1 MNPVS
6 EELFNSYDEN
16 IVVMGSTGS
25 VGIQSLDVISKS
37 KSHKVIGLSC
47 YSNADLIFEQTKE
60 YLPNFVAIEVI
71 DPSHNLFNLCK
82 ENNIKL
88 ITGNNASCNI
98 PFDNLDLAINAIVG
112 TAGLKPTIELV
123 KNGIDIALSN
133 KESLVLGGH
142 IIMPLAQKNNVNIIP
157 VDSEHSAIFQCL
169 NGENHNELKK
179 IILTGSGGPFLE
191 TPIDK
196 FNTITP
202 DQALKHPN
210 WDMGAKIS
218 IDSATM
224 MNKALELI
232 EALWLFNIKLDKIQ
246 ITIHP
251 QSIVHSMVEF
261 VDGSYKAHLGLPDM
275 KVPIQYAL
283 TFPNRKDSSVGSL
296 DFENLNLDFRKP
308 DLERYPIL
316 SLVEELINL
325 GGNRVAVMSMAN
337 DYIVERFLDRKI
349 SFNEIFYLIQEV
361 VNEFASDDLP
371 SLEELFI
378 LDKNI
383 ELYLNSN

>member
-1 MNPVS
+1 MKNV
-6 EELFNSYDEN
+6 
-16 IVVMGSTGS
+16 VVMGSTGS
-25 VGIQSLDVISKS
+25 VGIQSLDVISKN

-47 YSNADLIFEQTKE
+47 YSNADLLFEQTKE

-71 DPSHNLFNLCK
+71 DSSHNLFNLCK
-82 ENNIKL
+82 KNNIKL

-112 TAGLKPTIELV
+112 TAGLKPTLELV
-123 KNGIDIALSN
+123 NNGVDIALSN

-169 NGENHNELKK
+169 NGENHKELKK
-179 IILTGSGGPFLE
+179 IILTGSGGPFLK

-218 IDSATM
+218 VDSATM

-296 DFENLNLDFRKP
+296 DFENLNLDFIKP

-337 DYIVERFLDRKI
+337 DYVVQRFLNRKI
-349 SFNEIFYLIQEV
+349 SFNEIFYLIQKV

-383 ELYLNSN
+383 QLYLNSN

>member
-1 MNPVS
+1 MKNV
-6 EELFNSYDEN
+6 
-16 IVVMGSTGS
+16 VVMGSTGS
-25 VGIQSLDVISKS
+25 VGIQSLDVISQS

-47 YSNADLIFEQTKE
+47 YSNADLLFEQTKE

-71 DPSHNLFNLCK
+71 DSSHNLFNLCK
-82 ENNIKL
+82 KNNIKL

-123 KNGIDIALSN
+123 NNGVDIALSN

-169 NGENHNELKK
+169 NGENHKELKK
-179 IILTGSGGPFLE
+179 IILTGSGGPFLK

-218 IDSATM
+218 VDSATM

-337 DYIVERFLDRKI
+337 DYIVKKFLDQKI
-349 SFNEIFYLIQEV
+349 SFNEIFYLIQKV

>member
-1 MNPVS
+1 MK
-6 EELFNSYDEN
+6 N

-47 YSNADLIFEQTKE
+47 YSNADLLFEQTKE

-123 KNGIDIALSN
+123 NNGIDIALSN

-169 NGENHNELKK
+169 NGENLKELKK

-283 TFPNRKDSSVGSL
+283 TFPNRTNSSVGSL

-337 DYIVERFLDRKI
+337 DYVVKKFLDRKI

-383 ELYLNSN
+383 QLYLNSN

>member
-1 MNPVS
+1 MKNV
-6 EELFNSYDEN
+6 
-16 IVVMGSTGS
+16 VVMGSTGS
-25 VGIQSLDVISKS
+25 VGIQSLDVISKN

-47 YSNADLIFEQTKE
+47 YSNADLLFEQTKE

-123 KNGIDIALSN
+123 NNGVDIALSN

-169 NGENHNELKK
+169 NGENHKELKK

-210 WDMGAKIS
+210 WDMGSKIS

-283 TFPNRKDSSVGSL
+283 TFPNRTNSSVGSL

-349 SFNEIFYLIQEV
+349 SFNEIFYLIQKV
-361 VNEFASDDLP
+361 VDEFASDDLP

>member
-1 MNPVS
+1 MKNV
-6 EELFNSYDEN
+6 
-16 IVVMGSTGS
+16 VVMGSTGS
-25 VGIQSLDVISKS
+25 VGIQSLDVISKN

-47 YSNADLIFEQTKE
+47 YSNADLLFEQTKE

-71 DPSHNLFNLCK
+71 DSSHNLFNLCK
-82 ENNIKL
+82 KNNIKL

-112 TAGLKPTIELV
+112 TAGLKPTLELV
-123 KNGIDIALSN
+123 NNGVDIALSN

-169 NGENHNELKK
+169 NGENHKELKK

-337 DYIVERFLDRKI
+337 DYVVKRFLERKI
-349 SFNEIFYLIQEV
+349 SFNEIFYLIQKV

>member
-1 MNPVS
+1 MKNV
-6 EELFNSYDEN
+6 
-16 IVVMGSTGS
+16 VVMGSTGS
-25 VGIQSLDVISKS
+25 VGIQSLDVISKN

-47 YSNADLIFEQTKE
+47 YSNADLLFEQTKE

-71 DPSHNLFNLCK
+71 DSSHNLFNLCK
-82 ENNIKL
+82 KNNIKL

-112 TAGLKPTIELV
+112 TAGLKPTLELV
-123 KNGIDIALSN
+123 NNGVDIALSN

-169 NGENHNELKK
+169 NGENHKELKK

-337 DYIVERFLDRKI
+337 DYVVKRFLERKI
-349 SFNEIFYLIQEV
+349 SFNEIFYLIQKV

-383 ELYLNSN
+383 QLYLNSN

>member
-1 MNPVS
+1 MK
-6 EELFNSYDEN
+6 N

-47 YSNADLIFEQTKE
+47 YSNADLLFEQTKE

-82 ENNIKL
+82 ENNIEL

-123 KNGIDIALSN
+123 NNGIDIALSN

-169 NGENHNELKK
+169 NGENHKELKK

-202 DQALKHPN
+202 EQALKHPN

-283 TFPNRKDSSVGSL
+283 TFPNRTDSSVGSL

-383 ELYLNSN
+383 QLYLNSN

>member
-1 MNPVS
+1 MK
-6 EELFNSYDEN
+6 N

-25 VGIQSLDVISKS
+25 IGTQSLDVISKHN
-37 KSHKVIGLSC
+37 SHKVVGLTC
-47 YSNADLIFEQTKE
+47 YSNADLLFEQTIK
-60 YLPNFVAIEVI
+60 YSPDFVAIDVI
-71 DPSHNLFNLCK
+71 DSSHNLFNLCK
-82 ENNIKL
+82 ENNIEL
-88 ITGNNASCNI
+88 ITGSDASSNI
-98 PFDNLDLAINAIVG
+98 PFNGLDLAINAIVG
-112 TAGLKPTIELV
+112 TPGLQPTIELV

-142 IIMPLAQKNNVNIIP
+142 IIMPLAYKKNVNIIP

-169 NGENHNELKK
+169 NGENQKELKK
-179 IILTGSGGPFLE
+179 IILTGSGGPFLKK
-191 TPIDK
+191 PIHEFDS
-196 FNTITP
+196 ITP
-202 DQALKHPN
+202 NEALNHPN

-232 EALWLFNIKLDKIQ
+232 EALWLFNIEIDKIQ

-261 VDGSYKAHLGLPDM
+261 IDGSYKAHLGLPDM

-283 TFPNRKDSSVGSL
+283 TFPERKDTSVESL
-296 DFENLNLDFRKP
+296 DFDNLNLDFKKP
-308 DLERYPIL
+308 DLEKYPIL

-337 DYIVERFLDRKI
+337 DYIVQKFLDQKI
-349 SFNEIFYLIQEV
+349 SFNEIFSLIKEV
-361 VNEFASDDLP
+361 VDEFASDDLP

-383 ELYLNSN
+383 QLYLNPN

>member
-1 MNPVS
+1 MK
-6 EELFNSYDEN
+6 N

-123 KNGIDIALSN
+123 NNGVDIALSN

-169 NGENHNELKK
+169 NGENLKELKK

-202 DQALKHPN
+202 DQALNNPN

-283 TFPNRKDSSVGSL
+283 TFPNRADSFVGSL

-316 SLVEELINL
+316 SLVEELINS
-325 GGNRVAVMSMAN
+325 GGNRLAVMSMAN
-337 DYIVERFLDRKI
+337 DYVVQSFLDQKI
-349 SFNEIFYLIQEV
+349 SFNEIFYLIQKV

-383 ELYLNSN
+383 QLYLNSN

>member
-1 MNPVS
+1 MK
-6 EELFNSYDEN
+6 N

-169 NGENHNELKK
+169 NGENLKELKK
-179 IILTGSGGPFLE
+179 ILLTGSGGPFLE

-246 ITIHP
+246 ITILPH
-251 QSIVHSMVEF
+251 SIVHSMVEF

-283 TFPNRKDSSVGSL
+283 TFPNRTNSSVGSL

-383 ELYLNSN
+383 QLYLNSN

>member
-1 MNPVS
+1 MK
-6 EELFNSYDEN
+6 N

-47 YSNADLIFEQTKE
+47 YSNADLMFEQTKE

-169 NGENHNELKK
+169 NGENLKELKK

-383 ELYLNSN
+383 QLYLLSLIHI

>member
-1 MNPVS
+1 MK
-6 EELFNSYDEN
+6 N

-169 NGENHNELKK
+169 NGENHKELKK

-283 TFPNRKDSSVGSL
+283 TFPNRTDSSVGSL

-383 ELYLNSN
+383 QLYLNSN

>member
-1 MNPVS
+1 MK
-6 EELFNSYDEN
+6 N

-25 VGIQSLDVISKS
+25 IGTQSLDVISKHN
-37 KSHKVIGLSC
+37 SHKVVGLTC
-47 YSNADLIFEQTKE
+47 HSNADLLFEQTIR
-60 YLPNFVAIEVI
+60 YSPNFVAIDVI
-71 DPSHNLFNLCK
+71 DSSHNLFNLCK
-82 ENNIKL
+82 ENNIEL
-88 ITGNNASCNI
+88 ITGSDASSNI
-98 PFDNLDLAINAIVG
+98 PFNGLDLAINAIVG
-112 TAGLKPTIELV
+112 TPGLLPTIELV

-142 IIMPLAQKNNVNIIP
+142 IIMPLAYKKNVNIIP

-169 NGENHNELKK
+169 NGENQKELKK
-179 IILTGSGGPFLE
+179 IILTGSGGPFLKK
-191 TPIDK
+191 PIHEFDSISP
-196 FNTITP
+196 NE
-202 DQALKHPN
+202 ALNHPN

-232 EALWLFNIKLDKIQ
+232 EALWLFNIELDKIQ

-283 TFPNRKDSSVGSL
+283 TFPERKDTSVESL
-296 DFENLNLDFRKP
+296 DFDNLNLDFKKP

-337 DYIVERFLDRKI
+337 DYIVQKFLNQKI
-349 SFNEIFYLIQEV
+349 SFNEIFSLIKEV
-361 VNEFASDDLP
+361 VDEFASDDLP

-383 ELYLNSN
+383 QLYLNPN

>member
-1 MNPVS
+1 MK
-6 EELFNSYDEN
+6 N

-25 VGIQSLDVISKS
+25 IGIQSLDVISKDNS
-37 KSHKVIGLSC
+37 YNVVGLTC
-47 YSNADLIFEQTKE
+47 HSNANLLFEQAKKHS
-60 YLPNFVAIEVI
+60 PDFVAIDVI
-71 DPSHNLFNLCK
+71 DSSHDLFNLCK
-82 ENNIKL
+82 ENNIEL
-88 ITGNNASCNI
+88 IIGSKASSNI
-98 PFDNLDLAINAIVG
+98 PFKNLDLAINAIVG
-112 TAGLKPTIELV
+112 TAGLRPTIELI
-123 KNGIDIALSN
+123 KNGVDIALSN

-142 IIMPLAQKNNVNIIP
+142 IIMPLAHKKNVNIIP

-169 NGENHNELKK
+169 NGENHKELKK

-191 TPIDK
+191 TPIHEFDS
-196 FNTITP
+196 ITP
-202 DQALKHPN
+202 EQALKHPN

-283 TFPNRKDSSVGSL
+283 TFPERKDSSVGSL
-296 DFENLNLDFRKP
+296 DFENLNLDFKKP

-325 GGNRVAVMSMAN
+325 GGNRLAVMSMAN
-337 DYIVERFLDRKI
+337 DYVVQKFLDQKI
-349 SFNEIFYLIQEV
+349 SFNEIFFLIKEV
-361 VNEFASDDLP
+361 VDKFASDDLP

-383 ELYLNSN
+383 QLYLNPN

>member
-1 MNPVS
+1 MKNV
-6 EELFNSYDEN
+6 
-16 IVVMGSTGS
+16 VVMGSTGS
-25 VGIQSLDVISKS
+25 VGIQSLDVISKN

-47 YSNADLIFEQTKE
+47 YSNADLLFEQTKE

-71 DPSHNLFNLCK
+71 DSSHNLFNLCK
-82 ENNIKL
+82 KNNIKL

-123 KNGIDIALSN
+123 NNGIDIALSN

-169 NGENHNELKK
+169 NGENHKELKK

-337 DYIVERFLDRKI
+337 DYVVKRFLDRKI
-349 SFNEIFYLIQEV
+349 SFNEIFYLIQKV

>member
-1 MNPVS
+1 MKNV
-6 EELFNSYDEN
+6 
-16 IVVMGSTGS
+16 VVMGSTGS
-25 VGIQSLDVISKS
+25 VGIQSLDVISKN

-47 YSNADLIFEQTKE
+47 YSNADLLFEQTKE

-71 DPSHNLFNLCK
+71 DSSHNLFNLCK
-82 ENNIKL
+82 QNNIKL

-123 KNGIDIALSN
+123 NNGVDIALSN

-169 NGENHNELKK
+169 NGENHKELKK

-316 SLVEELINL
+316 SIVEELINL

-337 DYIVERFLDRKI
+337 DYVVKKFLDRKI

-383 ELYLNSN
+383 QLYLNSN

>member
-1 MNPVS
+1 MK
-6 EELFNSYDEN
+6 N

-25 VGIQSLDVISKS
+25 VGIQSLDVISKN

-47 YSNADLIFEQTKE
+47 YSNADLLFEQTKE

-71 DPSHNLFNLCK
+71 DSSHNLFNLCK
-82 ENNIKL
+82 KNNIKL

-112 TAGLKPTIELV
+112 TAGLKPTLELV
-123 KNGIDIALSN
+123 NNGVDIALSN

-169 NGENHNELKK
+169 NGENHKELKK
-179 IILTGSGGPFLE
+179 IILTGSGGPFLK

-218 IDSATM
+218 VDSATM

-337 DYIVERFLDRKI
+337 DYVVKRFLDRKI
-349 SFNEIFYLIQEV
+349 SFNEIFYLIQKV

>member
-1 MNPVS
+1 MKNV
-6 EELFNSYDEN
+6 
-16 IVVMGSTGS
+16 VVMGSTGS
-25 VGIQSLDVISKS
+25 VGIQSLDVISKN

-47 YSNADLIFEQTKE
+47 YSNADLLFEQTKE

-71 DPSHNLFNLCK
+71 DSSHNLFNLCK
-82 ENNIKL
+82 KNNIKL

-123 KNGIDIALSN
+123 NNGVDIALSN

-169 NGENHNELKK
+169 NGENHKELKK
-179 IILTGSGGPFLE
+179 IILTGSGGPFLK

-337 DYIVERFLDRKI
+337 DYVVKRFLDRKI
-349 SFNEIFYLIQEV
+349 SFNEIFYLIQKV

>member
-1 MNPVS
+1 MK
-6 EELFNSYDEN
+6 N

-123 KNGIDIALSN
+123 NNGIDIALSN

-169 NGENHNELKK
+169 NGENLKELKK

-283 TFPNRKDSSVGSL
+283 TFPNRTNSSVGSL

-383 ELYLNSN
+383 QLYLNSN

>member
-1 MNPVS
+1 MK
-6 EELFNSYDEN
+6 N

-25 VGIQSLDVISKS
+25 VGIQSLDVISKN

-47 YSNADLIFEQTKE
+47 YSNADLLFEQTKE

-71 DPSHNLFNLCK
+71 DSSHNLFNLCK
-82 ENNIKL
+82 KNNIKL

-169 NGENHNELKK
+169 NGENRKELKK

-283 TFPNRKDSSVGSL
+283 TFPNRTNSSVGSL

-316 SLVEELINL
+316 SFVEELINL

-337 DYIVERFLDRKI
+337 DYVVKRFLDRKI

>member
-1 MNPVS
+1 MK
-6 EELFNSYDEN
+6 N

-25 VGIQSLDVISKS
+25 IGIQSLDVISKDNS
-37 KSHKVIGLSC
+37 YNVVGLTC
-47 YSNADLIFEQTKE
+47 HSNANLLFEQAKK
-60 YLPNFVAIEVI
+60 YSPDFVAIDVI
-71 DPSHNLFNLCK
+71 DSSHDLFNLCK
-82 ENNIKL
+82 ENNIEL
-88 ITGNNASCNI
+88 ITGSKASSNI
-98 PFDNLDLAINAIVG
+98 PFKKLDLAINAIVG
-112 TAGLKPTIELV
+112 TAGLRPTIELI
-123 KNGIDIALSN
+123 KNGVDIALSN

-142 IIMPLAQKNNVNIIP
+142 IIMPLAHRKNVNIIP

-169 NGENHNELKK
+169 NGENHKELKK

-191 TPIDK
+191 TPIHEFDS
-196 FNTITP
+196 ITP
-202 DQALKHPN
+202 EQALKHPN
-210 WDMGAKIS
+210 WNMGAKIS

-283 TFPNRKDSSVGSL
+283 TFPERKDSSVGSL
-296 DFENLNLDFRKP
+296 DFENLNLDFKKP

-325 GGNRVAVMSMAN
+325 GGNRIAVMSMAN
-337 DYIVERFLDRKI
+337 DYVVQKFLDQKI
-349 SFNEIFYLIQEV
+349 SFNEIFFLIKEV
-361 VNEFASDDLP
+361 VDKFASDDLP
-371 SLEELFI
+371 SLEELFT

-383 ELYLNSN
+383 QLYLNPN

>member
-1 MNPVS
+1 MKNV
-6 EELFNSYDEN
+6 
-16 IVVMGSTGS
+16 VVMGSTGS
-25 VGIQSLDVISKS
+25 VGIQSLDVISKN

-47 YSNADLIFEQTKE
+47 YSNADLLFEQTKE

-71 DPSHNLFNLCK
+71 DSSHNLFNLCK
-82 ENNIKL
+82 KNNIKL

-112 TAGLKPTIELV
+112 TAGLKPTLELV
-123 KNGIDIALSN
+123 NNGVDIALSN

-169 NGENHNELKK
+169 NGENHRELKK

-232 EALWLFNIKLDKIQ
+232 EALWLFDIKLDKIQ
-246 ITIHP
+246 IIIHP

-283 TFPNRKDSSVGSL
+283 TFPNRKDSSIGSL

-316 SLVEELINL
+316 SFVEELINL

-337 DYIVERFLDRKI
+337 DYVVQRFLNRKI
-349 SFNEIFYLIQEV
+349 SFNEIFYLIQKV

-383 ELYLNSN
+383 QLYLNSN

>member
-1 MNPVS
+1 MK
-6 EELFNSYDEN
+6 N

-25 VGIQSLDVISKS
+25 IGIQSLDVISKNN
-37 KSHKVIGLSC
+37 SHKVAGLTC
-47 YSNADLIFEQTKE
+47 RSNANLLFEQTKK
-60 YLPNFVAIEVI
+60 YLPDFVAIDVI
-71 DPSHNLFNLCK
+71 DSSHNLFNLCK

-88 ITGNNASCNI
+88 ITGSDASSNI
-98 PFDNLDLAINAIVG
+98 PFKNLDLAINAIVG
-112 TAGLKPTIELV
+112 TSGLRPTIELI
-123 KNGIDIALSN
+123 KNGVDIALSN

-142 IIMPLAQKNNVNIIP
+142 IIMPLATEKNVNIIP

-169 NGENHNELKK
+169 NGENQKELKK
-179 IILTGSGGPFLE
+179 IILTGSGGPFLKK
-191 TPIDK
+191 PIHEFDS
-196 FNTITP
+196 ITP
-202 DQALKHPN
+202 NEALKHPN

-224 MNKALELI
+224 MNKALELV

-283 TFPNRKDSSVGSL
+283 TFPERKDASVGSL
-296 DFENLNLDFRKP
+296 DFDNLNLDFKKP

-316 SLVEELINL
+316 ALVEDLINL

-337 DYIVERFLDRKI
+337 DHIVQKFLDQKI
-349 SFNEIFYLIQEV
+349 SFNEIFSLIKEV

-383 ELYLNSN
+383 QLYLDPN